1 MDKTTQ
7 IVFIIF
13 TAVTAVSVLIQCCAI
28 IAIFFAARKTQKKVH
43 ELVEDV
49 RIQVLP
55 AISSSRATIEELSP
69 KLKVITS
76 NLVDSSHRVR
86 SMAEEVSA
94 VVEDVA
100 GRART
105 QAAQVDGMVHGTLEQ
120 INHAGSTIQHGLSD
134 TLRHLNGVLNGVRA
148 GMNVMLQKTP
158 RRPNGADTVGAPGDG
173 SSTRA

>member
-13 TAVTAVSVLIQCCAI
+13 TAVVAVSVLIQCSAI
-28 IAIFFAARKTQKKVH
+28 IAIFFGARKTEKKVR

-49 RIQVLP
+49 RIHVLP
-55 AISSSRATIEELSP
+55 AVNSCRTMLEELSP

-86 SMAEEVSA
+86 TMAEEVSD

-105 QAAQVDGMVHGTLEQ
+105 QAAQVDTMVHGTLEQ
-120 INHAGSTIQHGLSD
+120 INQAGSSIHHGISVP
-134 TLRHLNGVLNGVRA
+134 LRHLNGILNGVRA
-148 GMNVMLQKTP
+148 GMNVMRQKTP
-158 RRPNGADTVGAPGDG
+158 QQPNRDGAAGTQGDM
-173 SSTRA
+173 AI